1 MAHRHAVQP
10 DRLPDQRLPLVVLRA
25 GRRAR
30 GDQPRGDHAV
40 PRDPA
45 RDRRVDVP
53 HRLQAEELTQRVLPC
68 TRHGRCDRRF
78 AHRER
83 RC

>member
-1 MAHRHAVQP
+1 MARGHAVQP
-10 DRLPDQRLPLVVLRA
+10 DRLFDQRLSLVVLRA

-30 GDQPRGDHAV
+30 VDQPRSDLAV

-53 HRLQAEELTQRVLPC
+53 HRLQAEELTRA
-68 TRHGRCDRRF
+68 GRGIAPVRG
-78 AHRER
+78 EKL